1 MLNDIMTQLTQ
12 TMTAVSVTQIL
23 LTIVSTVLLGLIIGF
38 TYHKTTSAGDYSQ
51 ALYNTLIMLP
61 ILISLII
68 LFIGSNVAGA
78 FSLAGA
84 FSIIRFRSAPG
95 NPKDISY
102 VLFAVAAGLACG
114 IGFYVYALMFTV
126 IICII
131 IAAFKAAKLGVPK
144 TDSYILKITIPENL
158 NFKGIF
164 DEILDEFSPEYNL
177 TKVKTAD
184 MGSVFELS
192 YDLVLPNDADTK
204 TFIDKIRCKNGNL
217 TVMLAL
223 AATKNEF

>member
-1 MLNDIMTQLTQ
+1 MLNLTEILTQ
-12 TMTAVSVTQIL
+12 NMTAVSAAQVLI
-23 LTIVSTVLLGLIIGF
+23 TIAFTVVLGLLIGF
-38 TYHKTTSAGDYSQ
+38 TYYKTTAASDYSQ
-51 ALYNTLIMLP
+51 ALFNTMVMLP

-114 IGFYVYALMFTV
+114 IGFYIYALLFTAV
-126 IICII
+126 ICVL
-131 IAAFKAAKLGVPK
+131 IAVFKAVRLGVPK
-144 TDSYILKITIPENL
+144 ATNYLLKITIPENL
-158 NFKGIF
+158 NFAGIF
-164 DEILDEFSPEYNL
+164 DPILDEYTKDYSL

-192 YDLVLPNDADTK
+192 YDIVLPNGTNTK
-204 TFIDKIRCKNGNL
+204 EFMDKVRTRNGNL
-217 TVMLAL
+217 TVLLSLAS
-223 AATKNEF
+223 TKTDF

>member
-1 MLNDIMTQLTQ
+1 MLNLTEILTQ
-12 TMTAVSVTQIL
+12 NMTAVSAAQVLI
-23 LTIVSTVLLGLIIGF
+23 TIACTVVLGLLIGF
-38 TYHKTTSAGDYSQ
+38 TYYKTTAAGDYSQ
-51 ALYNTLIMLP
+51 ALFNTMVMLP

-114 IGFYVYALMFTV
+114 IRFYIYALLFTAV
-126 IICII
+126 ICVLIVV
-131 IAAFKAAKLGVPK
+131 FKAVKLGVPK
-144 TDSYILKITIPENL
+144 STSYILKITVPENL
-158 NFKGIF
+158 NFAGIF
-164 DEILDEFSPEYNL
+164 DPILDEFAKYYTL

-192 YDLVLPNDADTK
+192 YEVVLPNGANAK
-204 TFIDKIRCKNGNL
+204 EFMDKLRTRNGNL
-217 TVMLAL
+217 TVVLSLAS
-223 AATKNEF
+223 TKNDF

>member
-1 MLNDIMTQLTQ
+1 MAALSLTQ
-12 TMTAVSVTQIL
+12 VLVTIA
-23 LTIVSTVLLGLIIGF
+23 STVMLGLIIGF
-38 TYHKTTSAGDYSQ
+38 TYYKTTAAGDYSQ
-51 ALYNTLIMLP
+51 ALFNTMVMLP

-114 IGFYVYALMFTV
+114 IGFYVYALVFTV
-126 IICII
+126 IICLLIVVFR
-131 IAAFKAAKLGVPK
+131 AVKLGVPK
-144 TDSYILKITIPENL
+144 TDSYLLKITIPENL
-158 NFKGIF
+158 NFAGIF
-164 DEILDEFSPEYNL
+164 DEILGEYANNYSL
-177 TKVKTAD
+177 TKIKTAD

-192 YDLVLPNDADTK
+192 YDVILPNGTDTK
-204 TFIDKIRCKNGNL
+204 AFMDKIRCKNGNL
-217 TVMLAL
+217 TVVLSL